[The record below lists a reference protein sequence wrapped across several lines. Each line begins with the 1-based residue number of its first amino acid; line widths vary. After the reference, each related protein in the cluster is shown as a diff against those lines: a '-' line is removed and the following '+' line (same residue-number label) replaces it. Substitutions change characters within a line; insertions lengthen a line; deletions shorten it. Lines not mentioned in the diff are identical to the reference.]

1 MSSRGYKLLSLLGSS
16 VGTEDMAD
24 LIQKQRSLMDE
35 KIPGLCF
42 SPYLEGQKPGD
53 QLSEAQIRMRMEIIA
68 PYTRAVR
75 SFSCTEG
82 NEFIPRIAKEFGLRT
97 LVGAWI
103 GEDPEKNEKEIE
115 GLIEIAKAGYVDVAA
130 VGNEVMLRKE
140 LSEDELIAYI
150 NRVKEAIPGIPVGY
164 VDAYYQFEEHPRIAE
179 ACDVILT
186 NCYPFWEA
194 CPLEF
199 SLPYIKDMYQRAKKA
214 AKGKPVIITE
224 TGWPNIGTAFHGA
237 IPSKANALKY
247 FNDVMSWVKEEHI
260 ELYYFSSFDETWK
273 IDAEGD
279 VGAYW
284 GLWDKNGI
292 YKIKD

>member
-1 MSSRGYKLLSLLGSS
+1 MSSKGYKLLSLLGSS
-16 VGTEDMAD
+16 VHTDDITE
-24 LIQKQRSLMDE
+24 LEKTQRSILDSS
-35 KIPGLCF
+35 IPGLCF

-53 QLSEAQIRMRMEIIA
+53 QLSAEQIRMRMEIIA
-68 PYTRAVR
+68 PYTKAVR

-82 NEFIPRIAKEFGLRT
+82 NELIPQIARDYGLRT

-103 GEDPEKNEKEIE
+103 GDNRETNEKEIA
-115 GLIEIAKAGYVDVAA
+115 GLIKLAKEGFVDVAA

-140 LSEDELIAYI
+140 LSEDELIFYI
-150 NRVKEAIPGIPVGY
+150 KRVRKEIPAHIPVGY
-164 VDAYYQFEEHPRIAE
+164 VDAYYQFEEHPRLAE

-194 CPLEF
+194 CPLEY

-214 AKGKPVIITE
+214 GKGKPVIITE

-237 IPSKANALKY
+237 IPSRENAIKY
-247 FNDVMSWVKEEHI
+247 FNDVLSWVKEEGI

-273 IDAEGD
+273 IEKEGD

-292 YKIKD
+292 YKY

>member
-1 MSSRGYKLLSLLGSS
+1 MKGVNMSSRGYKLLSLLGSS
-16 VGTEDMAD
+16 VGTEDVGE
-24 LIQKQRSLMDE
+24 LIQKQRNLMEE

-53 QLSEAQIRMRMEIIA
+53 QLTEAQIRMRMDIIA
-68 PYTRAVR
+68 PYTQAVR

-82 NEFIPRIAKEFGLRT
+82 NELIPKIAKEYGLRT

-103 GEDPEKNEKEIE
+103 GDDAEKNEKEIA
-115 GLIEIAKAGYVDVAA
+115 GLIEVAKAGYVDVAA

-140 LSEDELIAYI
+140 LSEDELVSYI
-150 NRVKEAIPGIPVGY
+150 QQVKDALPAIPVGY

-199 SLPYIKDMYQRAKKA
+199 SLPYIKDMYNRARKA
-214 AKGKPVIITE
+214 GKGKPVIITE

-247 FNDVMSWVKEEHI
+247 FNDVMSWVKEEGI
-260 ELYYFSSFDETWK
+260 EL
-273 IDAEGD
+273 
-279 VGAYW
+279 
-284 GLWDKNGI
+284 
-292 YKIKD
+292 

>member
-16 VGTEDMAD
+16 VHAEDISGLAE
-24 LIQKQRSLMDE
+24 QQRAILDD

-53 QLSEAQIRMRMEIIA
+53 QLSAEQIRMRMEIIA
-68 PYTRAVR
+68 PFTKAVR
-75 SFSCTEG
+75 SFSTTEG
-82 NEFIPRIAKEFGLRT
+82 NELIPQIAKECGLRT

-103 GEDPEKNEKEIE
+103 GEKAEANEKEIE
-115 GLIEIAKAGYVDVAA
+115 GLIKLARDGFVDVAA

-140 LSEDELIAYI
+140 LSEDELVAYI
-150 NRVKEAIPGIPVGY
+150 QRVRREIPASIPVGY

-199 SLPYIKDMYQRAKKA
+199 SLPYIKDMYNRAVKA
-214 AKGKPVIITE
+214 GKGKPVIITE

-237 IPSKANALKY
+237 IPSKENAIKY
-247 FNDVMSWVKEEHI
+247 FNDVLSWVKAEGI

-273 IDAEGD
+273 IAAEGD

-292 YKIKD
+292 YKY

>member
-1 MSSRGYKLLSLLGSS
+1 MSSKGYKLLSLLGSS
-16 VGTEDMAD
+16 VHTDDVAE
-24 LIQKQRSLMDE
+24 LEQTQRALLDAT
-35 KIPGLCF
+35 IPGLCF

-53 QLSEAQIRMRMEIIA
+53 QLSAEQIRMRMEIIA
-68 PYTRAVR
+68 PYTKAVR

-82 NEFIPRIAKEFGLRT
+82 NELIPQIARDYGLRT

-103 GEDPEKNEKEIE
+103 GENRETNEKEIA
-115 GLIEIAKAGYVDVAA
+115 GLIKLAKAGFVDVAA

-140 LSEDELIAYI
+140 LSEDELIFYI
-150 NRVKEAIPGIPVGY
+150 KRVRQEIPAHIPVGY

-179 ACDVILT
+179 ACDVILS

-214 AKGKPVIITE
+214 GKGKPVIITE

-237 IPSKANALKY
+237 IPSRENAIKY
-247 FNDVMSWVKEEHI
+247 FNDVLTWVKEEGI

-273 IDAEGD
+273 IEKEGD

-292 YKIKD
+292 YKY

>member
-1 MSSRGYKLLSLLGSS
+1 MSSKGYKLLSLLGSS
-16 VGTEDMAD
+16 VHTDDITE
-24 LIQKQRSLMDE
+24 LEKTQRSMLDSS
-35 KIPGLCF
+35 ITGLCF

-53 QLSEAQIRMRMEIIA
+53 QLSAEQVRMRMEIIA
-68 PYTRAVR
+68 PYTKAVR

-82 NEFIPRIAKEFGLRT
+82 NELIPQIARDYGLRT

-103 GEDPEKNEKEIE
+103 GDNRETNEKEIA
-115 GLIEIAKAGYVDVAA
+115 GLIKLAKEGFVDVAA

-140 LSEDELIAYI
+140 LSEDELIFYI
-150 NRVKEAIPGIPVGY
+150 KRVRKEIPAHIPVGY
-164 VDAYYQFEEHPRIAE
+164 VDAYYQFEEHPRLAE

-194 CPLEF
+194 CPLEY

-214 AKGKPVIITE
+214 GKGKPVIITE

-237 IPSKANALKY
+237 IPSRENAIKY
-247 FNDVMSWVKEEHI
+247 FNDVLSWVKDEGI

-273 IDAEGD
+273 IEKEGE

-292 YKIKD
+292 YKY

>member
-1 MSSRGYKLLSLLGSS
+1 
-16 VGTEDMAD
+16 MAA
-24 LIQKQRSLMDE
+24 LVQKQRSIMDE

-82 NEFIPRIAKEFGLRT
+82 NEFIPRIAKEYGLRT

-186 NCYPFWEA
+186 NCYPF
-194 CPLEF
+194 
-199 SLPYIKDMYQRAKKA
+199 
-214 AKGKPVIITE
+214 
-224 TGWPNIGTAFHGA
+224 
-237 IPSKANALKY
+237 
-247 FNDVMSWVKEEHI
+247 
-260 ELYYFSSFDETWK
+260 
-273 IDAEGD
+273 
-279 VGAYW
+279 
-284 GLWDKNGI
+284 
-292 YKIKD
+292 